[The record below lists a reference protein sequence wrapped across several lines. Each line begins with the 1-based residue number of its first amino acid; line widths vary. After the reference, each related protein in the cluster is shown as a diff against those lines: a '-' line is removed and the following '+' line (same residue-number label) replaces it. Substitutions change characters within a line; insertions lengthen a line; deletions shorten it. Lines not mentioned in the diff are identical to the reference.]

1 MALRRDLYLD
11 VKEKRAPTLLQAA
24 SFQERRVSIRKKIQY
39 FRELQIDYMPGL
51 RAVLNNPNILDDTPD
66 TLAECIRLHLHSEL
80 SSSDR
85 DRACA
90 EGIAD
95 IEARVRHADASEA
108 LDDLRRYLR
117 TRTFLNKWRVKNV
130 SGQHRGTRARGLQHN
145 IDVKVQSAKTR
156 YRHSRNAHF
165 ILKGHGD
172 WEQVLKV
179 LKDEDVRALNERAL
193 TQHEKDD
200 RVRRMAMGTPMDDD
214 SLEGV
219 AVAGVIG
226 EGRRTLS
233 WIWFTVSDDENS
245 PDMHEGKQ
253 TIASREASN

>member
-1 MALRRDLYLD
+1 
-11 VKEKRAPTLLQAA
+11 
-24 SFQERRVSIRKKIQY
+24 
-39 FRELQIDYMPGL
+39 MPGL

-66 TLAECIRLHLHSEL
+66 THAESIRLHLPSEL
-80 SSSDR
+80 SSSNR

-117 TRTFLNKWRVKNV
+117 TRTFLNKWQVKNV
-130 SGQHRGTRARGLQHN
+130 SGQHRSTRARGLQHSV
-145 IDVKVQSAKTR
+145 DVKVHSAKIR
-156 YRHSRNAHF
+156 YRHSRNAH
-165 ILKGHGD
+165 LVLRGHGD

-179 LKDEDVRALNERAL
+179 LMDVDVRALNERAL
-193 TQHEKDD
+193 TENEKDD
-200 RVRRMAMGTPMDDD
+200 RVRRMAMGTLTDDD
-214 SLEGV
+214 SHEGV
-219 AVAGVIG
+219 AMTGALG

-245 PDMHEGKQ
+245 PDMHEGEQ
-253 TIASREASN
+253 TISS